1 MLLCAFSVAVPSQT
15 SGVVVFCT
23 QGLQAALGLH
33 RSHRFRGKVL
43 TVTRFGK
50 SIFQTLKKDS
60 TQAQN
65 SGFLSYDPVKFK
77 CTGKFD
83 IWGSDIGAIG
93 REEGNEEVHGAW
105 DQHVRKYVRC
115 RWRENVSRF
124 QRLLI
129 RLHRNR
135 INGSRGLNAAIKLR
149 SREGSDIGNTGRV
162 G

>member
-93 REEGNEEVHGAW
+93 REEGNEEVHG
-105 DQHVRKYVRC
+105 VRGT
-115 RWRENVSRF
+115 NM
-124 QRLLI
+124 L
-129 RLHRNR
+129 
-135 INGSRGLNAAIKLR
+135 
-149 SREGSDIGNTGRV
+149 GNMYDV
-162 G
+162 GGERMSADSKDYSFAFIETESTDLGD